1 MEAGCSTSS
10 AWTAADGLVSQ
21 VLTPQASR
29 RLPFTHVR
37 AWAVMDCIRMPKDEL
52 SVVLSA
58 TVDGTYSL
66 EQDITEAMQFVDRGQ
81 AIGRAMLAGGLLGQS
96 QGTSKEERL
105 QASLAALHDE
115 RNRQIGTFPV
125 LFFVGHGEVDVRFD
139 SPLHEDDDEVVTFDA
154 FDKGSVRQQFEHGHR
169 AMQLAL
175 ALESGDRMRFREV
188 GGGTYCTMPSGKP
201 FHSISFHMGAE
212 GSVSRSFMP
221 GSVPSIARRFAMLN
235 SQSELASTVRLFA
248 DMAAFGREPF
258 RAFVSGWTALEILV
272 KKSFKEYE
280 SEFYE
285 GLTFPHQPELAQQFL
300 ERARASLGKSLNVRD
315 QFLAMSAVLLPQQST
330 ADAQADLD
338 AFLAIKKQRD
348 NIAHGG
354 EFDEPRLPL
363 AELNRLLM
371 KYLAAHADRTRLKP
385 LSSGLNLSP

>member
-1 MEAGCSTSS
+1 M
-10 AWTAADGLVSQ
+10 SQ
-21 VLTPQASR
+21 VAAPQASLC
-29 RLPFTHVR
+29 LPFTHVR
-37 AWAVMDCIRMPKDEL
+37 AWAVMDGIRMPQGET
-52 SVVLSA
+52 SVVLAA
-58 TVDGTYSL
+58 TAHGAYSL
-66 EQDITEAMQFVDRGQ
+66 EQDITEVMHFIDRGQ

-105 QASLAALHDE
+105 QASLAALHEE
-115 RNRQIGTFPV
+115 RNRQIGTLPV
-125 LFFVGHGEVDVRFD
+125 LLFVAHGEVDVQFD
-139 SPLHEDDDEVVTFDA
+139 PPLHEDDDKVVSFDA
-154 FDKGSVRQQFEHGHR
+154 FDKGSVRRQFEHGHR

-175 ALESGDRMRFREV
+175 ALDSGARMRFHEV

-221 GSVPSIARRFAMLN
+221 GSVPSIERRFAMLN
-235 SQSELASTVRLFA
+235 RQTELASTVRLFA
-248 DMAAFGREPF
+248 DMAAFGQEPF

-300 ERARASLGKSLNVRD
+300 QRARTSLGKAHNVRD
-315 QFLAMSAVLLPQQST
+315 QFLAMSAVLLPQQSP
-330 ADAQADLD
+330 ADAKADLD
-338 AFLAIKKQRD
+338 AFLTIKKQRD

-354 EFDEPRLPL
+354 EFDIPRLPL

-371 KYLAAHADRTRLKP
+371 KYLAAHADRTMLHQAENH
-385 LSSGLNLSP
+385 LVAV

>member
-1 MEAGCSTSS
+1 MEAGCSTSA

-21 VLTPQASR
+21 VTASQASLC
-29 RLPFTHVR
+29 LPFTHVR
-37 AWAVMDCIRMPKDEL
+37 VWAVMDGIRMPQGET
-52 SVVLSA
+52 SVVLAA
-58 TVDGTYSL
+58 TAHGAYSL
-66 EQDITEAMQFVDRGQ
+66 EQDITEAMHFIDRGQ

-105 QASLAALHDE
+105 QASLAALHEE
-115 RNRQIGTFPV
+115 RNRQIGTLPV
-125 LFFVGHGEVDVRFD
+125 LLFVGHGEVDARFD
-139 SPLHEDDDEVVTFDA
+139 PPLHEDDDEVVTFDA

-175 ALESGDRMRFREV
+175 ALDSGDRMRFREV

-201 FHSISFHMGAE
+201 FYSISFHMGGE
-212 GSVSRSFMP
+212 LSVSRAFVP
-221 GSVPSIARRFAMLN
+221 GSVPSIERRFAMLN
-235 SQSELASTVRLFA
+235 RQTELASTVRLFA
-248 DMAAFGREPF
+248 DMAAFGQEPF

-300 ERARASLGKSLNVRD
+300 QRARTSLGKAHNVRD
-315 QFLAMSAVLLPQQST
+315 QFLAMSAVLLPQQSP
-330 ADAQADLD
+330 ADAKADLD
-338 AFLAIKKQRD
+338 AFLTIKKQRD

-371 KYLAAHADRTRLKP
+371 KYLAAHADRTMLHQAENH
-385 LSSGLNLSP
+385 LVAV

>member
-1 MEAGCSTSS
+1 M
-10 AWTAADGLVSQ
+10 SQ
-21 VLTPQASR
+21 VAAPQASLC
-29 RLPFTHVR
+29 LPFTHVR
-37 AWAVMDCIRMPKDEL
+37 AWAVMDGIRMPQGET
-52 SVVLSA
+52 SVVLAA
-58 TVDGTYSL
+58 TAHGAYSL
-66 EQDITEAMQFVDRGQ
+66 EQDITEAMHFIDRGQ
-81 AIGRAMLAGGLLGQS
+81 AIGRAMLVGGLLGQS
-96 QGTSKEERL
+96 DGTSKEERL
-105 QASLAALHDE
+105 QAYLAALHEE
-115 RNRQIGTFPV
+115 RNRQIGTLPV
-125 LFFVGHGEVDVRFD
+125 LLFVGHGEVHARFD
-139 SPLHEDDDEVVTFDA
+139 LPLHEDDDEVVTFDA

-175 ALESGDRMRFREV
+175 ALDSGDRMRFREV

-221 GSVPSIARRFAMLN
+221 GSVPSIERRFAMLN
-235 SQSELASTVRLFA
+235 RQTELASTVRLFA
-248 DMAAFGREPF
+248 DMAAFGQEPF

-300 ERARASLGKSLNVRD
+300 QRARTSLGKAHNVRD
-315 QFLAMSAVLLPQQST
+315 QFLAMSAVLLPQQSP
-330 ADAQADLD
+330 ADAKADLD
-338 AFLAIKKQRD
+338 AFLTIKKQRD

-371 KYLAAHADRTRLKP
+371 KYLAAHADRTMLHQAENH
-385 LSSGLNLSP
+385 LVAV

>member
-21 VLTPQASR
+21 VLAPPASR

-37 AWAVMDCIRMPKDEL
+37 AWAVMDSVRMPKDEL

-58 TVDGTYSL
+58 TADGTYSL

-96 QGTSKEERL
+96 QGTTKEERL
-105 QASLAALHDE
+105 
-115 RNRQIGTFPV
+115 PV
-125 LFFVGHGEVDVRFD
+125 LLFVGHGEVDARFD
-139 SPLHEDDDEVVTFDA
+139 PPVYEDDDEVVTFDA

-175 ALESGDRMRFREV
+175 ALESCDRMRFREV

-363 AELNRLLM
+363 ADLNRLLM